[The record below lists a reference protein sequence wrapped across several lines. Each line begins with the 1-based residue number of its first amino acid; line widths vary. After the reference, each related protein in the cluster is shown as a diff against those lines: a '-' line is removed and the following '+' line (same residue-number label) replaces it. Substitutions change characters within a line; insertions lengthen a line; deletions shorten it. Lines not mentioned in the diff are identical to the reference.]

1 MAKVRIL
8 HLADPPP
15 GSRIQAGRE
24 GRAHRCVEKGERTME
39 EVGRYLRRLGSFSRN
54 AKFFLLSELII
65 GLSFSVYMLI
75 FNLHVDSLGYP
86 RSFLGELQALPNLIA
101 LFTAVPAGIMVDYI
115 GRKRALLLANFGR
128 VIATVG
134 IVLAPDPNWM
144 RLSMITFG
152 VSMSL
157 WMVTASPFMME
168 NSMEEERNSLFSA
181 HFGLTTLVGFFGT
194 LVGGYLPT
202 FFGLRLGVDIE
213 SSVAYGATLAVTAAL
228 WALSLV
234 PLFMIKEQPR
244 PAADRVRSVWPWRNL
259 SNPRMALR
267 IFLPNFVIS
276 MGVAILIPYMN
287 LFFKESFPISD
298 RVLGTMFA
306 VAAVITGTATLA
318 APMLADRWGRI
329 RAVVITQLL
338 SVPFLLTMG
347 FVPVLSLVAL
357 GFWMRQALMN
367 MGAPL
372 YDAFAMEQV
381 TARER
386 ATISGLMGMSWSLG
400 WTFGPFL
407 SGYMQ
412 ENPNIGFKPI
422 FLITCGLYV
431 LAAILVRTFFQRLDD
446 EQRRAAVLKKMGV
459 IDLTAERAR
468 QKATVHGGSQPPAGR
483 ERKAGRGDG

>member
-1 MAKVRIL
+1 
-8 HLADPPP
+8 
-15 GSRIQAGRE
+15 
-24 GRAHRCVEKGERTME
+24 ME
-39 EVGRYLRRLGSFSRN
+39 EVGRYLRRLGQFSPN
-54 AKFFLLSELII
+54 ARFYLLSELVI
-65 GLSFSVYMLI
+65 GLSFSIYLLI

-86 RSFLGELQALPNLIA
+86 RSFLGQLQALPNLIA
-101 LFTAVPAGIMVDYI
+101 LFAAVPAGVMVDYI
-115 GRKRALLLANFGR
+115 GRKRALLLANVGR
-128 VIATVG
+128 ALATVG
-134 IVLAPDPNWM
+134 IVLAPDPNWL

-168 NSMEEERNSLFSA
+168 NSTEEERNSLFSA

-202 FFGLRLGVDIE
+202 FFGQRLGVDVE

-228 WALSLV
+228 WALSLI

-244 PAADRVRSVWPWRNL
+244 PAADRIRSVWPWRNL
-259 SNPRMALR
+259 SSPRMALR
-267 IFLPNFVIS
+267 IFLPYIVIS
-276 MGVAILIPYMN
+276 MGSAILIPYMN
-287 LFFKESFPISD
+287 LFFKGSFPITD
-298 RVLGTMFA
+298 RVLGMLFA
-306 VAAVITGTATLA
+306 VSAVITGTATLA

-329 RAVVITQLL
+329 RALVITQLL
-338 SVPFLLTMG
+338 SVPFLLTIG
-347 FVPVLSLVAL
+347 FVPILSLAAFA
-357 GFWMRQALMN
+357 FWIRAALMN
-367 MGAPL
+367 MGGPL

-400 WTFGPFL
+400 WIFGSIL

-422 FLITCGLYV
+422 FVITCGLYV

-446 EQRRAAVLKKMGV
+446 EQRRAAALKKLGV
-459 IDLTAERAR
+459 IDLTAAR
-468 QKATVHGGSQPPAGR
+468 TRQATTSHDGSRQTIGR
-483 ERKAGRGDG
+483 ERKAGHGDG